1 MDSSRLTLWTPESS
15 MPHLLTYA
23 STSVK
28 LDCPHKER
36 EATFQIPFRDAQGEK
51 DAPVEDA
58 REDN

>member
-1 MDSSRLTLWTPESS
+1 

-58 REDN
+58 REDNWKEEMLQET

>member
-1 MDSSRLTLWTPESS
+1 

-23 STSVK
+23 RTSVK

-36 EATFQIPFRDAQGEK
+36 EATFQSPFRDAWGEK

-58 REDN
+58 REDNWEEEMLQET